1 MATETA
7 ARRLRKWCKEKTG
20 AHLTTTN
27 RPLAIARQER
37 AQRLREAMCVF
48 GEALLELEPFSVERG
63 CVNVDHIRSLLAELQ
78 KEGK

>member
-7 ARRLRKWCKEKTG
+7 AGLRKWCEKKTG

-37 AQRLREAMCVF
+37 AQRLREAMCMF
-48 GEALLELEPFSVERG
+48 GEALLELEPFSVESG
-63 CVNVDHIRSLLAELQ
+63 CVNVDDIRSLIAELR
-78 KEGK
+78 KEG